1 MHIEDPVASPDAEGG
16 RPIPG
21 YCQENVDLYT
31 VKKTVCGETCRD
43 RLLKYRLNET
53 LALAKQLQKSRTK
66 PSGSLIESL
75 VRLPA
80 GRVRYLEY
88 YVYIP
93 ALGIPTKKGSCDRY
107 PSNFVSSSRQCR
119 EDLLLCF
126 FGDRESFFPLN
137 SLSTKCVCHL
147 WNIPSADRKITGS

>member
-1 MHIEDPVASPDAEGG
+1 VHIEDPVTSPDAERG

-21 YCQENVDLYT
+21 YCQENVDLHP
-31 VKKTVCGETCRD
+31 VKKAVCRKTCRD
-43 RLLKYRLNET
+43 GLLEYRFNET
-53 LALAKQLQKSRTK
+53 LALSKQPQKSRTK

-75 VRLPA
+75 FRLPA
-80 GRVRYLEY
+80 GCVRYLEY
-88 YVYIP
+88 YVYVP
-93 ALGIPTKKGSCDRY
+93 ALWIPTKKGSCDRY

-119 EDLLLCF
+119 ENLFLGF
-126 FGDRESFFPLN
+126 FGDRESLFPLN